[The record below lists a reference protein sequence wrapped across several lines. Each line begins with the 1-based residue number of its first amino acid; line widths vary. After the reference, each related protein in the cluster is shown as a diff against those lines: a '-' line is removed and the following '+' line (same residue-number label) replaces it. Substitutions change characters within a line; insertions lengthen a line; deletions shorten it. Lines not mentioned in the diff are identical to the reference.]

1 MIRYKDRKETKLVIL
16 HDSHTATGTAMDVP
30 RWAALAHDNGLKMGL
45 LAIGYHYII
54 ERDGTVVSC
63 RGREKIG
70 THTPGLN
77 LESIGVCLVG
87 GREYVELGPFD
98 DYQQPHGVMGATDNF
113 TPAQRHALLRLL
125 HELRQAYPGIK
136 VRGHTEVQ
144 RFRRAGHPACP
155 PIDMDLLREDLELF
169 AQGIVL

>member
-1 MIRYKDRKETKLVIL
+1 MTVIRYKDRRETKLVIL
-16 HDSHTATGTAMDVP
+16 HDSHTQPGSAMDVP
-30 RWAALAHDNGLKMGL
+30 RWAQLAHDGGLKMGL
-45 LAIGYHYII
+45 LAVGYHYII
-54 ERDGTVVSC
+54 ERDGEVVQC

-87 GREYVELGPFD
+87 GREEPGGD
-98 DYQQPHGVMGATDNF
+98 GVDNF
-113 TPAQRHALLRLL
+113 TPAQRHALLSLL

-144 RFRRAGHPACP
+144 RYRRAGHPACP
-155 PIDMDLLREDLELF
+155 PIDMDLLREDLDLY